1 MKSIA
6 VVVAQLVALM
16 ADQIRSLRAKCDSA
30 VILSSESREGRVGTG
45 FFWLRRHPCQ
55 CQFNFL
61 LQKALIQDKWRNFG
75 ETFCFREC
83 MCCSCGFS
91 TVCLKKVCIRALY
104 PISVA
109 HLAYWLK
116 PIGIASPD
124 GENLIAIKFSNC
136 AVQYKRNTSN
146 KNPFYCPAI
155 LYYGIIRVRTFS
167 RISLVNSFTEKNL
180 RSNFSK
186 LICE

>member
-1 MKSIA
+1 MERPFVSDSVCA
-6 VVVAQLVALM
+6 VVVDLAHCV
-16 ADQIRSLRAKCDSA
+16 S
-30 VILSSESREGRVGTG
+30 
-45 FFWLRRHPCQ
+45 
-55 CQFNFL
+55 
-61 LQKALIQDKWRNFG
+61 KWYVL
-75 ETFCFREC
+75 ELC
-83 MCCSCGFS
+83 M
-91 TVCLKKVCIRALY
+91 Y

-116 PIGIASPD
+116 PIGIANPD
-124 GENLIAIKFSNC
+124 GEKLIAIKFSNC

-167 RISLVNSFTEKNL
+167 RISLVNAFTENNL